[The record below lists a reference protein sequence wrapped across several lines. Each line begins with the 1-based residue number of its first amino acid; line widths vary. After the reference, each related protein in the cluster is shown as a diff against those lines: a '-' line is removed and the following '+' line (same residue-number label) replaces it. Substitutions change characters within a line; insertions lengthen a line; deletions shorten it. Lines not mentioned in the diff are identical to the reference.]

1 MTTSELIHWMTGIK
15 IELMQLAY
23 EMSNSSDED
32 IQQQSMEVLNMSSII
47 SKRIEHLTHK
57 EIT

>member
-23 EMSNSSDED
+23 EMSNSSDEE

>member
-15 IELMQLAY
+15 IELMQLAF
-23 EMSNSSDED
+23 EMSNSSDEE

>member
-57 EIT
+57 DIT